1 MNSKQSFSENSENL
15 FNKIDY
21 DYLNQSL
28 LTVENVKNIL
38 YTISPELSKL
48 CYVTFDYPNKD
59 EISNHKYSIINIK
72 QFFNTKISFTKNID
86 CSNVDINITKIV
98 NTKNIKY
105 IDIDEDED
113 TQDELR
119 KNGDEYIEIDG
130 KPIDKIIDDTQNDLR
145 KNNLNNDNSKTSFS
159 NDSIGHFIIIIN
171 NHPTCI
177 IYPLYYINCFNLE
190 NYLKN
195 DCGFKNIVWNYNII
209 QHGNSSSCGWECCK
223 IAYDYFAKNNIEVEC
238 KDYKLVDV

>member
-1 MNSKQSFSENSENL
+1 MNKNL
-15 FNKIDY
+15 FNEIDY
-21 DYLNQSL
+21 DFLNQSL
-28 LTVENVKNIL
+28 LTVENVQNIL

-48 CYVTFDYPNKD
+48 CYVTFDYPDKD
-59 EISNHKYSIINIK
+59 EILNHKYSIINIK

-86 CSNVDINITKIV
+86 GSNVDINIMKIV

-113 TQDELR
+113 
-119 KNGDEYIEIDG
+119 GDEYIEIDG
-130 KPIDKIIDDTQNDLR
+130 KPIDKIIDER
-145 KNNLNNDNSKTSFS
+145 LNNDLKDDSKTSFS

-195 DCGFKNIVWNYNII
+195 DCGFKNVVWNYNII

-223 IAYDYFAKNNIEVEC
+223 IAYDYFVKNNIEVEC
-238 KDYKLVDV
+238 KDYKLIDV

>member
-1 MNSKQSFSENSENL
+1 MQNNTNQKYKNISNEIN
-15 FNKIDY
+15 Y

-28 LTVENVKNIL
+28 LTVENVQNIL

-59 EISNHKYSIINIK
+59 EILNHKYSIINIK
-72 QFFNTKISFTKNID
+72 QFFNTKNNNNVKNNGD
-86 CSNVDINITKIV
+86 GNI
-98 NTKNIKY
+98 Y
-105 IDIDEDED
+105 YDEDYDED
-113 TQDELR
+113 DYGEGLES
-119 KNGDEYIEIDG
+119 KNEVD
-130 KPIDKIIDDTQNDLR
+130 
-145 KNNLNNDNSKTSFS
+145 LNNDNISKTIQNYVSQKSSFS
-159 NDSIGHFIIIIN
+159 DDSIGHFIIIIN

-195 DCGFKNIVWNYNII
+195 DCGFKNVVWNYNII

-223 IAYDYFAKNNIEVEC
+223 IAYDYFVKNNIEVEC
-238 KDYKLVDV
+238 KDYKLIDV

>member
-1 MNSKQSFSENSENL
+1 MNKNL
-15 FNKIDY
+15 FNEINY

-48 CYVTFDYPNKD
+48 CYVTFDYPDKD
-59 EISNHKYSIINIK
+59 EILNHKYSIINIK
-72 QFFNTKISFTKNID
+72 QFFSSNNTKISFSKNID
-86 CSNVDINITKIV
+86 DSNVDINITKIV

-113 TQDELR
+113 
-119 KNGDEYIEIDG
+119 GDEYIEIDG
-130 KPIDKIIDDTQNDLR
+130 KPIDKIIDDTQNDLQ
-145 KNNLNNDNSKTSFS
+145 NDSKTSFS
-159 NDSIGHFIIIIN
+159 DNNIGHFIIIIN

-195 DCGFKNIVWNYNII
+195 DCGFKNVVWNYNII

-238 KDYKLVDV
+238 KDYKLIDV

>member
-1 MNSKQSFSENSENL
+1 MTSKQSFSEKAENL
-15 FNKIDY
+15 SNKIDY

-28 LTVENVKNIL
+28 LTVENVQNIL

-59 EISNHKYSIINIK
+59 EILNHKYSIINIK

-86 CSNVDINITKIV
+86 GSNVDINIMKIV

-113 TQDELR
+113 
-119 KNGDEYIEIDG
+119 GDEYIEIDG
-130 KPIDKIIDDTQNDLR
+130 KPIDKIIDER
-145 KNNLNNDNSKTSFS
+145 LNNDLKDDSKTSFS
-159 NDSIGHFIIIIN
+159 NDNIGHFIIIIN

-195 DCGFKNIVWNYNII
+195 DCGFKNVVWNYNII

-238 KDYKLVDV
+238 KDYKLIDV

>member
-1 MNSKQSFSENSENL
+1 MTENL
-15 FNKIDY
+15 LDKKSNSTNSQMSIDY

-28 LTVENVKNIL
+28 LTVENVQNIL

-59 EISNHKYSIINIK
+59 EILNHKYSIINIK

-86 CSNVDINITKIV
+86 GSNVDVNIMKIV

-113 TQDELR
+113 
-119 KNGDEYIEIDG
+119 GDEYIEIDG
-130 KPIDKIIDDTQNDLR
+130 KPIDKIIDDNLNNTQND
-145 KNNLNNDNSKTSFS
+145 N
-159 NDSIGHFIIIIN
+159 IGHFIIIIN

-195 DCGFKNIVWNYNII
+195 DCDFKNIVWNYNII

>member
-1 MNSKQSFSENSENL
+1 MTSKQSFSEKTENL
-15 FNKIDY
+15 FEKIDY

-48 CYVTFDYPNKD
+48 CYVTFDYPDKD
-59 EISNHKYSIINIK
+59 EILNHKYSIINIK
-72 QFFNTKISFTKNID
+72 QFFNTKISFNPTNYMSSKNID
-86 CSNVDINITKIV
+86 GENVDINITKIV

-113 TQDELR
+113 
-119 KNGDEYIEIDG
+119 GDEYIEIDG
-130 KPIDKIIDDTQNDLR
+130 KPIDEIINDAQND
-145 KNNLNNDNSKTSFS
+145 NISTNEM
-159 NDSIGHFIIIIN
+159 SIGHFIIIIN

-195 DCGFKNIVWNYNII
+195 DCGFKNVVWNYNII

-238 KDYKLVDV
+238 KDYKLTNL

>member
-1 MNSKQSFSENSENL
+1 MTENV
-15 FNKIDY
+15 FDKIDY

-48 CYVTFDYPNKD
+48 CYVTFDYPDKD
-59 EISNHKYSIINIK
+59 EILNHKYSIINIK
-72 QFFNTKISFTKNID
+72 QFFNTKISFNKNID
-86 CSNVDINITKIV
+86 GTNVDVNITKIV

-105 IDIDEDED
+105 IDIDED
-113 TQDELR
+113 
-119 KNGDEYIEIDG
+119 GDEEDYDEDNNDG
-130 KPIDKIIDDTQNDLR
+130 NDYLVINDVPISKIIDEGLNKDLED
-145 KNNLNNDNSKTSFS
+145 NN
-159 NDSIGHFIIIIN
+159 IGHFIIIIN

-195 DCGFKNIVWNYNII
+195 DCGFKNVVWNYNII

-238 KDYKLVDV
+238 KDYKLIDV

>member
-1 MNSKQSFSENSENL
+1 MTENL
-15 FNKIDY
+15 FEKIDY

-48 CYVTFDYPNKD
+48 CYVTFDYPDKN
-59 EISNHKYSIINIK
+59 EILNHKYSIINIK
-72 QFFNTKISFTKNID
+72 QFFNTKNNGDGNIYYD
-86 CSNVDINITKIV
+86 ED
-98 NTKNIKY
+98 Y
-105 IDIDEDED
+105 DEDEYGEGLESKN
-113 TQDELR
+113 EL
-119 KNGDEYIEIDG
+119 
-130 KPIDKIIDDTQNDLR
+130 DKDLN
-145 KNNLNNDNSKTSFS
+145 KDLEDS
-159 NDSIGHFIIIIN
+159 NIGHFIIIIN

-195 DCGFKNIVWNYNII
+195 DCGFKNVVWNYNII

-238 KDYKLVDV
+238 KDYKLIDV

>member
-1 MNSKQSFSENSENL
+1 MFD
-15 FNKIDY
+15 KIDY

-48 CYVTFDYPNKD
+48 CYVTFDYPDKD
-59 EISNHKYSIINIK
+59 EILNHKYSIINIK
-72 QFFNTKISFTKNID
+72 QFFNTKISFNKNID
-86 CSNVDINITKIV
+86 GSNVDVNITKIV

-113 TQDELR
+113 
-119 KNGDEYIEIDG
+119 GDEYIEIDG
-130 KPIDKIIDDTQNDLR
+130 EPIDKIIDDTQNDLR
-145 KNNLNNDNSKTSFS
+145 KNNLNNDLKDDN
-159 NDSIGHFIIIIN
+159 IGHFIIIIN

-195 DCGFKNIVWNYNII
+195 DCGFKNVVWNYNII

>member
-1 MNSKQSFSENSENL
+1 MTKNL
-15 FNKIDY
+15 FNEINY

-28 LTVENVKNIL
+28 LTVENVQNIL

-59 EISNHKYSIINIK
+59 EILNHKYSIINIK
-72 QFFNTKISFTKNID
+72 QFFT
-86 CSNVDINITKIV
+86 SNSMNSPMN
-98 NTKNIKY
+98 NTKNNKNIG
-105 IDIDEDED
+105 DVD
-113 TQDELR
+113 LR
-119 KNGDEYIEIDG
+119 KNEDEYIEIDG
-130 KPIDKIIDDTQNDLR
+130 KPIDEIID
-145 KNNLNNDNSKTSFS
+145 NNLNDDLQNDN
-159 NDSIGHFIIIIN
+159 IGHFIIIIN

-195 DCGFKNIVWNYNII
+195 DCGFKNVVWNYNII

-238 KDYKLVDV
+238 KDYKLINL

>member
-1 MNSKQSFSENSENL
+1 MNSKQSFSENSKNL
-15 FNKIDY
+15 FNEIDY
-21 DYLNQSL
+21 DFLNQSL
-28 LTVENVKNIL
+28 LTVENVRNIL

-59 EISNHKYSIINIK
+59 EILNHKYSIINIK
-72 QFFNTKISFTKNID
+72 QFFSSKISFTKNID
-86 CSNVDINITKIV
+86 DSNVDINITKIV

-105 IDIDEDED
+105 VDIDEDED
-113 TQDELR
+113 TQDDLR

-130 KPIDKIIDDTQNDLR
+130 KPIDKIIDEKLND
-145 KNNLNNDNSKTSFS
+145 
-159 NDSIGHFIIIIN
+159 DSIGHFIIIIN

-195 DCGFKNIVWNYNII
+195 DCDFKNVVWNYNII

>member
-1 MNSKQSFSENSENL
+1 MNSKNL
-15 FNKIDY
+15 FNEIDY

-28 LTVENVKNIL
+28 LTVENVQNIL

-48 CYVTFDYPNKD
+48 CYVTFDYPNNE
-59 EISNHKYSIINIK
+59 EILNHKYSIINIK

-86 CSNVDINITKIV
+86 GSNVDINIKKIT
-98 NTKNIKY
+98 NTKNLKY
-105 IDIDEDED
+105 IEIDEDED
-113 TQDELR
+113 
-119 KNGDEYIEIDG
+119 GDEYIEIDG
-130 KPIDKIIDDTQNDLR
+130 KPIDTQNDLR
-145 KNNLNNDNSKTSFS
+145 KNELNVDLQD
-159 NDSIGHFIIIIN
+159 DSIGHFIIIIN

-195 DCGFKNIVWNYNII
+195 DCGFKNVVWNYNII

-238 KDYKLVDV
+238 KDYKLIDV

>member
-1 MNSKQSFSENSENL
+1 MTENL
-15 FNKIDY
+15 LEKIDY

-59 EISNHKYSIINIK
+59 EILNHKYSIINIK
-72 QFFNTKISFTKNID
+72 QFFNTKNNTNVNVLIIKNNGD
-86 CSNVDINITKIV
+86 GNI
-98 NTKNIKY
+98 Y
-105 IDIDEDED
+105 YDEDYDEDED
-113 TQDELR
+113 DYGEGIES
-119 KNGDEYIEIDG
+119 KNE
-130 KPIDKIIDDTQNDLR
+130 
-145 KNNLNNDNSKTSFS
+145 NLNEEDLNKDLQDN
-159 NDSIGHFIIIIN
+159 NIGHFIIIIN

-195 DCGFKNIVWNYNII
+195 DCDFKNVVWNYNII

>member
-1 MNSKQSFSENSENL
+1 MTENL
-15 FNKIDY
+15 SNKIDY

-48 CYVTFDYPNKD
+48 CYVTFDYPDKD
-59 EISNHKYSIINIK
+59 EILNHKYSIINIK

-86 CSNVDINITKIV
+86 GSNVDINITKIV

-105 IDIDEDED
+105 VDIDEDED
-113 TQDELR
+113 
-119 KNGDEYIEIDG
+119 GDEYIEIDG
-130 KPIDKIIDDTQNDLR
+130 EPIDKIIDDTQNDLR
-145 KNNLNNDNSKTSFS
+145 KNNLNKDLKD
-159 NDSIGHFIIIIN
+159 DSIGHFIIIIN

>member
-1 MNSKQSFSENSENL
+1 MTENL
-15 FNKIDY
+15 FNEIDY

-28 LTVENVKNIL
+28 LTVENVQNIL

-48 CYVTFDYPNKD
+48 CYVTFDYPDKD
-59 EISNHKYSIINIK
+59 EILNHKYSIINIK

-86 CSNVDINITKIV
+86 GSNVDINIMKIV

-113 TQDELR
+113 
-119 KNGDEYIEIDG
+119 GDEYIEIDG
-130 KPIDKIIDDTQNDLR
+130 KPIDKIIDER
-145 KNNLNNDNSKTSFS
+145 LNNDLKDDN
-159 NDSIGHFIIIIN
+159 IGHFIIIIN

-195 DCGFKNIVWNYNII
+195 DCGFKNVVWNYNII

-223 IAYDYFAKNNIEVEC
+223 IAYDYFVKNNIEVEC
-238 KDYKLVDV
+238 KDYKLIDV

>member
-1 MNSKQSFSENSENL
+1 MTENL
-15 FNKIDY
+15 LDKIDY

-28 LTVENVKNIL
+28 LTVENVQNIL

-59 EISNHKYSIINIK
+59 EILNHKYSIINIK
-72 QFFNTKISFTKNID
+72 QFFG
-86 CSNVDINITKIV
+86 SNYTNYIKVGLDEESIN
-98 NTKNIKY
+98 
-105 IDIDEDED
+105 D
-113 TQDELR
+113 
-119 KNGDEYIEIDG
+119 
-130 KPIDKIIDDTQNDLR
+130 
-145 KNNLNNDNSKTSFS
+145 LNNDLQDNISKTSFS
-159 NDSIGHFIIIIN
+159 DNSISMNEMNIGHFIIIIN

-195 DCGFKNIVWNYNII
+195 DCGFKNVVWNYNII

>member
-1 MNSKQSFSENSENL
+1 MSENL
-15 FNKIDY
+15 SNKIDY

-28 LTVENVKNIL
+28 LTVENVQNIL

-59 EISNHKYSIINIK
+59 EILNHKYSIINIK
-72 QFFNTKISFTKNID
+72 QFFNTKISFSKNID
-86 CSNVDINITKIV
+86 GSNVDVNIMKIV

-113 TQDELR
+113 
-119 KNGDEYIEIDG
+119 GDEYIEIDG
-130 KPIDKIIDDTQNDLR
+130 KPIDKIIDD
-145 KNNLNNDNSKTSFS
+145 NLNNDLQ
-159 NDSIGHFIIIIN
+159 NDNIGHFIIIIN

-195 DCGFKNIVWNYNII
+195 DCDFKNVVWNYNII

-238 KDYKLVDV
+238 KDYKLIDV

>member
-1 MNSKQSFSENSENL
+1 MTENL
-15 FNKIDY
+15 FDKIDY

-59 EISNHKYSIINIK
+59 EILNHKYSIINIK
-72 QFFNTKISFTKNID
+72 QFFNTKISFSKNID
-86 CSNVDINITKIV
+86 GSNVDINITKIV
-98 NTKNIKY
+98 NPTNYMSNPKNIKY
-105 IDIDEDED
+105 VDIDEDED
-113 TQDELR
+113 
-119 KNGDEYIEIDG
+119 GDEYIEVDG
-130 KPIDKIIDDTQNDLR
+130 VPINE
-145 KNNLNNDNSKTSFS
+145 LNNDLKDNNSKTSFS
-159 NDSIGHFIIIIN
+159 DDSIGHFIIIIN

>member
-1 MNSKQSFSENSENL
+1 MNKNL
-15 FNKIDY
+15 FNEINY

-28 LTVENVKNIL
+28 LTVENVQNIL

-59 EISNHKYSIINIK
+59 EILNHKYSIINIK
-72 QFFNTKISFTKNID
+72 QFFSSKISFNPTNYMSTKNID
-86 CSNVDINITKIV
+86 GSNVDINITKIV
-98 NTKNIKY
+98 NHKNIKY
-105 IDIDEDED
+105 VDIDEDE
-113 TQDELR
+113 
-119 KNGDEYIEIDG
+119 NGDEYIEIDG
-130 KPIDKIIDDTQNDLR
+130 KPIDKIIDDTQNDLQ
-145 KNNLNNDNSKTSFS
+145 

-171 NHPTCI
+171 NHPTVEDKLLQSDTCI
-177 IYPLYYINCFNLE
+177 IYPLYYINCFNVE

-195 DCGFKNIVWNYNII
+195 DCGFKNVVWNYNII

>member
-1 MNSKQSFSENSENL
+1 MTENL
-15 FNKIDY
+15 FEKIDY

-48 CYVTFDYPNKD
+48 CYVTFDYPDKD
-59 EISNHKYSIINIK
+59 EILNHKYSIINIK
-72 QFFNTKISFTKNID
+72 QFFSSNSTNSPMSNTKISFTKNID
-86 CSNVDINITKIV
+86 GTNVDVNITKIV
-98 NTKNIKY
+98 NPKNIKY
-105 IDIDEDED
+105 IDIDEDE
-113 TQDELR
+113 
-119 KNGDEYIEIDG
+119 NGDEYIEVDG
-130 KPIDKIIDDTQNDLR
+130 KPIDELNNDLQNDTQNYLR
-145 KNNLNNDNSKTSFS
+145 NDSISTNEM
-159 NDSIGHFIIIIN
+159 SIGHFIIIIN

-238 KDYKLVDV
+238 KDYKLIDV

>member
-1 MNSKQSFSENSENL
+1 MTKNL
-15 FNKIDY
+15 FEKIDY

-28 LTVENVKNIL
+28 LTVENVQNIL

-59 EISNHKYSIINIK
+59 EILNHKYSIINIK

-86 CSNVDINITKIV
+86 GSNVDINIMKIV

-113 TQDELR
+113 
-119 KNGDEYIEIDG
+119 GDEYIEVDG
-130 KPIDKIIDDTQNDLR
+130 KPIDKIIDEGL
-145 KNNLNNDNSKTSFS
+145 NNLNDDLQNDN
-159 NDSIGHFIIIIN
+159 IGHFIIIIN

-195 DCGFKNIVWNYNII
+195 DCNFKNVVWNYNII

-238 KDYKLVDV
+238 KDYKLIDV

>member
-1 MNSKQSFSENSENL
+1 MNKNL
-15 FNKIDY
+15 FNEINY

-28 LTVENVKNIL
+28 LTVENVQNIL

-59 EISNHKYSIINIK
+59 EILNHKYSIINIK
-72 QFFNTKISFTKNID
+72 QFFSSNSTNSPMSNTKINFTKNID
-86 CSNVDINITKIV
+86 DSNVDINITKIV

-113 TQDELR
+113 
-119 KNGDEYIEIDG
+119 GDEYIEIDG
-130 KPIDKIIDDTQNDLR
+130 KPIDKIIDEG
-145 KNNLNNDNSKTSFS
+145 LNNDLKDDN
-159 NDSIGHFIIIIN
+159 IGHFIIIIN

-195 DCGFKNIVWNYNII
+195 DCGFKNVVWNYNII

>member
-1 MNSKQSFSENSENL
+1 MTSKQSFSEKAENL
-15 FNKIDY
+15 FNEIDY

-28 LTVENVKNIL
+28 LTVENVQNIL

-59 EISNHKYSIINIK
+59 EILNHKYSIINIK
-72 QFFNTKISFTKNID
+72 QFFSSKISFTKNID
-86 CSNVDINITKIV
+86 DSNVDINITKIV

-105 IDIDEDED
+105 VDIDEDED
-113 TQDELR
+113 TQDDLR

-130 KPIDKIIDDTQNDLR
+130 KPIDKIIDEKLND
-145 KNNLNNDNSKTSFS
+145 
-159 NDSIGHFIIIIN
+159 DSIGHFIIIIN

-195 DCGFKNIVWNYNII
+195 DCDFKNVVWNYNII

-238 KDYKLVDV
+238 KDYKLIDV